1 MTFEESMTML
11 GEEILRKI
19 GIVSASDYMTSATYP
34 VTGKPRII
42 TGGLRDS
49 ILGGIGSIRKI
60 EVGSDKATFTI
71 GTTLPY
77 AALIAKGGVRV
88 VTEKMRKFF
97 WHKYFT
103 ETGAAKDMWARLRFK
118 NLIRYLPRPF
128 LEPAAE
134 EVVQTELPKLLSK
147 YTMQYLRA
155 SVQEIIVGT
164 PRADVYNAPY
174 QGLSPL

>member
-11 GEEILRKI
+11 GKEVLDLI
-19 GIVSASDYMTSATYP
+19 GLASSEKFAK
-34 VTGKPRII
+34 G
-42 TGGLRDS
+42 GGLPVKGKVTSRSGALEAS
-49 ILGGIGSIRKI
+49 ILGGANSIRKI

-164 PRADVYNAPY
+164 PRADVYKAPY